1 MFTDIEIV
9 ATKKRVIYYNLCAIG
24 YVMGSVLLPLAAWSV
39 PYWRNYLRAIYAP
52 ALLFF
57 FYTYLIDESPR
68 WLLTK
73 GKRDEAVAIVQ
84 KVADENK
91 VKLDHGALDKLLAVE
106 REEKGV
112 DLVSLLKMTFGSQ
125 ALLKRFLICIV
136 WWTTS
141 TFVGYGLMINAVSLQ
156 GNKYV
161 NYALVSI
168 IDLPGNF
175 LIMYILTNYKRR
187 NPLIVS
193 FFCGAILCFVQPF
206 LPNSKYEQFFF
217 CEE

>member
-1 MFTDIEIV
+1 M
-9 ATKKRVIYYNLCAIG
+9 
-24 YVMGSVLLPLAAWSV
+24 
-39 PYWRNYLRAIYAP
+39 
-52 ALLFF
+52 
-57 FYTYLIDESPR
+57 IDESPR

-73 GKRDEAVAIVQ
+73 GKKDKAVLIVQ
-84 KVADENK
+84 KIADEDK
-91 VKLDHGALDKLLAVE
+91 VKLDPGVLDKLMTVD
-106 REEKGV
+106 RDEKGV
-112 DLVSLLKMTFGSQ
+112 DLISLLKMTFASH

-175 LIMYILTNYKRR
+175 IIMYILTHYKRR

-193 FFCGAILCFVQPF
+193 FFCGAVLCFMQPF
-206 LPNSKYEQFFF
+206 LPTRKYK
-217 CEE
+217 